1 MLKRMWIGP
10 ACRKPEVT
18 SRHQSPSWTA
28 GPNSSRSPHKVP
40 EPPLN
45 PFVPRNAATQTMMIA
60 TVTRGSLR
68 VVAIVC
74 TFVR

>member
-1 MLKRMWIGP
+1 
-10 ACRKPEVT
+10 
-18 SRHQSPSWTA
+18 
-28 GPNSSRSPHKVP
+28 VP
-40 EPPLN
+40 DPPLN
-45 PFVPRNAATQTMMIA
+45 PFVPRNTAAQTMMIA